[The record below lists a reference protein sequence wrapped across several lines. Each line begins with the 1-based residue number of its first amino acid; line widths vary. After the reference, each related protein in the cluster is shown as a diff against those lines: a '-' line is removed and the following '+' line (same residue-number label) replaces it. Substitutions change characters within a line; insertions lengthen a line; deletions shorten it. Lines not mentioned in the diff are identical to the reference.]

1 MSNGKGDAAD
11 LPHSIAVEH
20 EEIQKIWDDCLVR
33 GWLAQC
39 SMGNVFGQFL
49 LRVNPDLFGEDLAV
63 INTYING
70 LELNRCRDRAENGLL
85 EFNSRGGA
93 MQFIAARSP
102 QLNACLLACNSTP
115 EEVIENIIYFK
126 WTRRKVSLRAN
137 KRRRNRHK
145 NMKETGMFY
154 SVRERDKSTD
164 WKTVK

>member
-1 MSNGKGDAAD
+1 M
-11 LPHSIAVEH
+11 P
-20 EEIQKIWDDCLVR
+20 
-33 GWLAQC
+33 
-39 SMGNVFGQFL
+39 
-49 LRVNPDLFGEDLAV
+49 
-63 INTYING
+63 
-70 LELNRCRDRAENGLL
+70 
-85 EFNSRGGA
+85 
-93 MQFIAARSP
+93 FIATRSP